1 MAKSSGLGSN
11 LYVGQYDLSG
21 SIGALGTVE
30 TTRASLDVPAINQSA
45 MDRIVALKDGSV
57 GFTSYWTGATAGEG
71 HAVLSV
77 LPRTD
82 VIVTYAQDALVG
94 GAAASINAKQIG
106 YATSRGQDGSLVAE
120 TMCHANGYG
129 LEWSGGGTGDGMLT
143 TGLQTF
149 ATGTVSG
156 TSIDLGSLSTLFG
169 AAAYLHCTVM
179 PSGTLT
185 VTVEDSAN
193 DIAFATVTAMVFT
206 PLTGPGSERV
216 QGAVGATVR
225 RYVRVTCSGVHGTA
239 SVAVNFIRYLTSSA
253 A

>member
-1 MAKSSGLGSN
+1 MAKESGIGDS
-11 LYVGQYDLSG
+11 LYVAQYDLSG
-21 SIGALGTVE
+21 DIGAVTSASSS
-30 TTRASLDVPAINQSA
+30 RATLPVSAINQSA
-45 MDRIVALKDGSV
+45 EDRLVGRRDGALAFSSYWNIVAGQAHPVLSALPTTDRIVSYFHGSTV
-57 GFTSYWTGATAGEG
+57 GN
-71 HAVLSV
+71 
-77 LPRTD
+77 P
-82 VIVTYAQDALVG
+82 
-94 GAAASINAKQIG
+94 AASMVSKLID
-106 YATSRGQDGSLVAE
+106 YAPTFGSDGSLVVANSAV
-120 TMCHANGYG
+120 ANGYG
-129 LEWSGGGTGDGMLT
+129 LEWSGGGSGDGMLT
-143 TGLQTF
+143 TGLQSF

-156 TSIDLGSLSTLFG
+156 TSIDLGAVSTLFG

-193 DIAFATVTAMVFT
+193 DIAFSTVTGMVFT
-206 PLTGPGSERV
+206 NLTGPGSERV